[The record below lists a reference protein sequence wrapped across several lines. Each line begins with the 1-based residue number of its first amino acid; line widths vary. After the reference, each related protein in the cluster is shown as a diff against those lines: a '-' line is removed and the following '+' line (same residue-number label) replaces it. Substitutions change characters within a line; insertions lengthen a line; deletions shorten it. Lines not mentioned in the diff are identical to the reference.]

1 MWVLEFAMRNAIL
14 CWILWSTSQRFASNG
29 SYSYSKRVWN
39 GGKTYLPFVW
49 KQPLR
54 SFRYRFQSLYA
65 HFVVK
70 ENSLESKQREHFFI
84 QSRETKHG
92 PVCCK
97 FLPKNWN
104 ILKRDCMWKIK
115 IPIILLFLDWDNDHY
130 FWTSSIMIQKAF
142 RLSWQIRNK
151 GEKAWGNYS

>member
-1 MWVLEFAMRNAIL
+1 MQSSDFESRIH
-14 CWILWSTSQRFASNG
+14 WSTSQRFESNG

-70 ENSLESKQREHFFI
+70 KNSLESKKTGTFFI
-84 QSRETKHG
+84 QSRETKNG

-97 FLPKNWN
+97 FLPKN
-104 ILKRDCMWKIK
+104 IKKGLHLKNKNHF
-115 IPIILLFLDWDNDHY
+115 FLDWDDDHY
-130 FWTSSIMIQKAF
+130 FWTSSIMLQKAF
-142 RLSWQIRNK
+142 RLSWQMRNK
-151 GEKAWGNYS
+151 GKKPEEIILSTND